1 MEKNNLKYRVALL
14 IKGMPVTVT
23 LTLDSIDDA
32 AAVDKWLEDEKDN
45 SIYAADG
52 GPNDIE
58 L

>member
-1 MEKNNLKYRVALL
+1 MTYNNSYRVALL
-14 IKGMPVTVT
+14 TIEGIITVT
-23 LTLDSIDDA
+23 IKLDNPSHA
-32 AAVDKWLEDEKDN
+32 NAVDSWLADQKDN